1 MKRHLLCLCAFVLG
15 RCAFSASANLLVNP
29 SFEQP
34 KVTNPDLFQYY
45 YAGDPSIP
53 GWTIVGGSVDVN
65 TSARWNAHDGTNSID
80 LTGVTTGGIY
90 QDVATEIGKT
100 YHLSFWLAG
109 NPEFAGGQGG
119 PVIKIMKLSWGGA
132 AISTLSFDTTGQTD
146 LTLGWTNY
154 AFDLKATAATTRLE
168 FDSLTGGFAGP
179 MIDDLSLALLAPP
192 PPPSPAPLPAS
203 LFLGAVGAA
212 SAAIARKRWSR

>member
-1 MKRHLLCLCAFVLG
+1 MKRDILCFCASVLG
-15 RCAFSASANLLVNP
+15 MCAQSASANLLINP

-34 KVTNPDLFQYY
+34 TVTNPDLFQYY

-65 TSARWNAHDGTNSID
+65 TAARWNAHDGTNSID

-90 QDVATEIGKT
+90 QDIQTEIGKT

-119 PVIKIMKLSWGGA
+119 PVIKMMKLSWGGA
-132 AISTLSFDTTGQTD
+132 AISNLSFDTTSQTD

-154 AFDLKATAATTRLE
+154 AFDLKATTVTTRLE

-179 MIDDLSLALLAPP
+179 MIDDLSLAVLAPP
-192 PPPSPAPLPAS
+192 PPLPPAPLPAP
-203 LFLGAVGAA
+203 LFLGITGAVAA
-212 SAAIARKRWSR
+212 HLARKRWRR